1 MNFLHL
7 PSFYRIL
14 STQQKKWT
22 YSTKTGMPGHIFY
35 LQMILPT
42 KMIKRNIWRMIL
54 RGRISSSLPHLH
66 PLHPGGTRSQNL
78 QKYRNISGNMRLNL
92 TGCKFWDVIFFF
104 FAIFTM
110 FWLPFTFL
118 STFLLTS
125 KPCELNHSVI
135 YRRSFLISH
144 HTKGYTK
151 SQHSPIFHLFVVL
164 LKGKVTEDDNITLK
178 FSCRYSP

>member
-42 KMIKRNIWRMIL
+42 KMIKRNMWRMIL

-66 PLHPGGTRSQNL
+66 PLYPGGTRSQNL

-92 TGCKFWDVIFFF
+92 TGCKFWDVIFCCN
-104 FAIFTM
+104 IYHVLTSIYISVNISSNLQTM
-110 FWLPFTFL
+110 WTKSF
-118 STFLLTS
+118 SDIQTFLLDITS
-125 KPCELNHSVI
+125 HQRLH
-135 YRRSFLISH
+135 
-144 HTKGYTK
+144 
-151 SQHSPIFHLFVVL
+151 
-164 LKGKVTEDDNITLK
+164 
-178 FSCRYSP
+178 